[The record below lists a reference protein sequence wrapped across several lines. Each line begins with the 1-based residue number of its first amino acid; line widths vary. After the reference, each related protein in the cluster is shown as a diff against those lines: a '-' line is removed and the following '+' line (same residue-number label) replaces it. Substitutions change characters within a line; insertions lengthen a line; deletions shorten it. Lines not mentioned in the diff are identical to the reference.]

1 MPATVDL
8 DKDAWVPV
16 VEIADK
22 GPETC
27 TAATQTDGIYYP
39 SARTIGNQK
48 GSEFIKKMIH
58 ISARDRV
65 PKLQGYSPG
74 KGQYSRPSACWE
86 QL

>member
-16 VEIADK
+16 VEIADR

-58 ISARDRV
+58 ISAWDRL

-74 KGQYSRPSACWE
+74 KGQYCM
-86 QL
+86 LG